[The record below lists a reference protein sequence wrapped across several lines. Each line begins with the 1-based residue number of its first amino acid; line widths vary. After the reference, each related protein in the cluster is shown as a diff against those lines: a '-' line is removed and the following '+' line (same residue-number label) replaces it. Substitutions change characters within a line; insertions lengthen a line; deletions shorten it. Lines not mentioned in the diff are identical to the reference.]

1 MPSVDLYQSTITKLV
16 HYHTQNH
23 LVEPF
28 SLEFMLHTK
37 FNHQILSR
45 ENGAV
50 TLSSDVVIDA
60 TMPRL
65 VFNFHSSS
73 IRLLN
78 RITEYRRIRKR
89 DIENTGFSYYSARSG
104 VSNGSISTYQK
115 TLSRVDFNF
124 SAPFIALNLID
135 DSSHEQSLST
145 NHLVELVFRGI
156 RGQVSHTSAN
166 SRTEA
171 LVFSIN
177 LNGLYAKDL
186 YQKAGPDF
194 SMLVSSQQ
202 PDLLFDENH
211 NTLIST
217 SSSDKGGS
225 TTSETSPNMFDRSDL
240 FSLHFENSFLD
251 SDDNEQTPQTLSIT
265 TNELYVEWN
274 PETIACIQKS
284 LRLTREEKKFFKDLK
299 FDKGTITSTDQKN
312 VQSFDNNASFF
323 DALEDNEEYQEQLPT
338 KVSTIGINE
347 QFYSP
352 VPTKDGSSYLLS
364 PIVISAL
371 KASPQRSVTYDDQ
384 DSVSRQNATRKRL
397 ISVSFCLSKLRVR
410 FNKESRFRRLVT
422 AEMSETEISYQTK
435 SSGCGATFARV
446 GNFKMIDPIN
456 TSGSTLYGEIIG
468 LQSEAPQSSSM
479 LEISYETF
487 RRSEDCC
494 LERIEMQ
501 SKIDHETFGID
512 SESRCVYGSDSLIS
526 IRFSPMR
533 FVYLQQLW
541 MEIIDYFFEGI
552 LGDEVWG
559 RDRPDFDKKK
569 EEKENDVI
577 ERIKSL
583 FTPEAAE
590 RVLPWADAFDIRF
603 LRFNIFFDSPVIIL
617 PVEYKSPQHL
627 RFDLS
632 NIEASN
638 WFSGD
643 VENLTEGNTIVA
655 HKYVQWFN
663 NCSLKF
669 ERLRLKSW
677 CGTQLN
683 IDEDGN
689 SNSSIPVQ
697 VLLKWPIGPTS
708 FLHAPKWDIRCCMDK
723 LR

>member
-1 MPSVDLYQSTITKLV
+1 M
-16 HYHTQNH
+16 
-23 LVEPF
+23 
-28 SLEFMLHTK
+28 
-37 FNHQILSR
+37 
-45 ENGAV
+45 
-50 TLSSDVVIDA
+50 
-60 TMPRL
+60 
-65 VFNFHSSS
+65 
-73 IRLLN
+73 
-78 RITEYRRIRKR
+78 
-89 DIENTGFSYYSARSG
+89 
-104 VSNGSISTYQK
+104 
-115 TLSRVDFNF
+115 
-124 SAPFIALNLID
+124 ID
-135 DSSHEQSLST
+135 DSAREQSLST

-156 RGQVSHTSAN
+156 RGRVSHTSAN
-166 SRTEA
+166 A
-171 LVFSIN
+171 FVFSIN
-177 LNGLYAKDL
+177 LNGLYARDL
-186 YQKAGPDF
+186 HQKAGPDF

-211 NTLIST
+211 NALIST
-217 SSSDKGGS
+217 SSSDTGGS
-225 TTSETSPNMFDRSDL
+225 TSETGPNMFDRSDL
-240 FSLHFENSFLD
+240 FSLRFENSLVD
-251 SDDNEQTPQTLSIT
+251 RDDNEQTPQTLSIT

-284 LRLTREEKKFFKDLK
+284 LRFTREEKQFFKDLK

-312 VQSFDNNASFF
+312 VQSVDDNNVSFF
-323 DALEDNEEYQEQLPT
+323 DALEENEEYQEQLPT
-338 KVSTIGINE
+338 KVSALGINE

-364 PIVISAL
+364 PIIISAL
-371 KASPQRSVTYDDQ
+371 KASPQRSVTYDEQ
-384 DSVSRQNATRKRL
+384 DSVSSQNATRKRL
-397 ISVSFCLSKLRVR
+397 ISVSFRLSKLRVR
-410 FNKESRFRRLVT
+410 FNKESRIRRLVI
-422 AEMSETEISYQTK
+422 AEMNETKISYQTK
-435 SSGCGATFARV
+435 SSGCSTTFARV
-446 GNFKMIDPIN
+446 GNFKMIDPVN

-487 RRSEDCC
+487 QRNEDSC

-501 SKIDHETFGID
+501 SKIDNETFGID
-512 SESRCVYGSDSLIS
+512 PESRCVYGSDSSIS

-569 EEKENDVI
+569 EETENDVI

-583 FTPEAAE
+583 FTPEVAE
-590 RVLPWADAFDIRF
+590 RLLPWADAFDIRF

-643 VENLTEGNTIVA
+643 VENLTEENIFVP

-663 NCSLKF
+663 NCSLKL

-683 IDEDGN
+683 IDEYGN
-689 SNSSIPVQ
+689 LDSSIPVQ
-697 VLLKWPIGPTS
+697 VFFKWPIGPTS

-723 LR
+723 VR